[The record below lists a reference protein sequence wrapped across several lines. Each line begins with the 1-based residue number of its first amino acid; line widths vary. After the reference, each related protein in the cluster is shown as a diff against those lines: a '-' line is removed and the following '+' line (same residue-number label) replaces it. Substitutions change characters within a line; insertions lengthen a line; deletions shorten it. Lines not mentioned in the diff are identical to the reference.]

1 MSERRRDGSRLSFSE
16 LDKLRREHKHGSDS
30 GRGQGTAG
38 SSGQKNYRAALEK
51 AFDSGRLA
59 EFAATMQRAR
69 EPFASAPMPAPAPR
83 TPVDERLVAPAENP
97 APDSATAAASR
108 RENPERAERR
118 KLARQILDAE
128 TPRDTAR
135 TIDRYLEKFQELP
148 RDLDILEKAL
158 GHLNTRV
165 VLRAL
170 ERLEDWLSK
179 QKLRRSR
186 SLAVQLSILEE
197 THDDDDVRS
206 LAARVRAA
214 L

>member
-1 MSERRRDGSRLSFSE
+1 MSERRRDRSRLSFSE
-16 LDKLRREHKHGSDS
+16 LDKLRRERKHESGSARVQTTARDS
-30 GRGQGTAG
+30 A
-38 SSGQKNYRAALEK
+38 QKNYRAALEK

-69 EPFASAPMPAPAPR
+69 EPLASAPRSGEPAPR
-83 TPVDERLVAPAENP
+83 TPIDERLVAPAEKP
-97 APDSATAAASR
+97 APDSAAATR
-108 RENPERAERR
+108 PENPERAERR
-118 KLARQILDAE
+118 KLAKQIIEAE
-128 TPRDTAR
+128 TPRDAAR
-135 TIDRYLEKFQELP
+135 AIDRYLEKFQELP

-158 GHLNTRV
+158 GLLNTRV
-165 VLRAL
+165 VLHAL
-170 ERLEDWLSK
+170 EQLHDWLSK

-197 THDDDDVRS
+197 THDDDDIRS